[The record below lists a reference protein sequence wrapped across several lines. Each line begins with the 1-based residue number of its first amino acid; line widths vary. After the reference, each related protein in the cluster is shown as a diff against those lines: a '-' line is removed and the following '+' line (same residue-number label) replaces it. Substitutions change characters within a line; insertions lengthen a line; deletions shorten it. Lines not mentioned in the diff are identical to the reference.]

1 MPSLD
6 LDPDR
11 LLPAD
16 PTVLGDRAA
25 ALRSDRRLPIVSPAR
40 PRRPR
45 APARRQAFPIRRALL
60 VTPDHYVTRLLH
72 AHGVAS

>member
-16 PTVLGDRAA
+16 PTVLGIARRIYAA
-25 ALRSDRRLPIVSPAR
+25 IAELPIVSPHGHIN
-40 PRRPR
+40 PE
-45 APARRQAFPIRRALL
+45 LL
-60 VTPDHYVTRLLH
+60 LAGQRLP
-72 AHGVAS
+72 GSG